1 MQTAL
6 NKIKPELRQWIKDAV
21 SDVLINSISVVLE
34 KLKDEI
40 IAAYAITKSEAYVS
54 SVKLSMKHMIK
65 YFGPQMELGKIGVK
79 ELDGFLGYLMKGA
92 PKGYRVYYRTLKAVF
107 NVAINWGYIS
117 SNPFTKIK
125 IPKRQLN
132 KAEYPTLEELEKI
145 INQLRMKCLKLG
157 TSKKRIEGYEL
168 IIDIII
174 TAYFTGLRINELL
187 NLRWINIDFKSG
199 FVVVGDSKF
208 TTKGRNQRSVPMIDK
223 IKELLENRAQFKHD
237 KNDFVFRTKS
247 GKRFTKDYVSKTFKK
262 VCREI
267 GLDEGIRFHSN
278 RVAFASMLAGK
289 GVSLYHIMEMMG
301 HKNLSV
307 TARYSVLNKENL
319 KESIQVINL
328 EVK

>member
-40 IAAYAITKSEAYVS
+40 IAAYVITKSEAYVS
-54 SVKLSMKHMIK
+54 SVKLAMKHMIK

-79 ELDGFLGYLMKGA
+79 EIEGFLGYLMKGA

-107 NVAINWGYIS
+107 NVAVNWGYIQTNNFS
-117 SNPFTKIK
+117 KIRL
-125 IPKRQLN
+125 PKVQINRT
-132 KAEYPTLEELEKI
+132 EYPTLQELDAI

-199 FVVVGDSKF
+199 FVVVGDTKF

-223 IKELLENRAQFKHD
+223 IKELLENRAQIKHD
-237 KNDFVFRTKS
+237 KNDFVFKTKS

-262 VCREI
+262 ICREI
-267 GLDEGIRFHSN
+267 GLDEGIKFHSN
-278 RVAFASMLAGK
+278 RHAFGSLLATK
-289 GVSLYHIMEMMG
+289 GIPIFHIQLMMG
-301 HKNLSV
+301 HQSSV
-307 TARYSVLNKENL
+307 TTERYSHVKQDTL

-328 EVK
+328 EEK